1 MEHLDTSE
9 KGFQKLILKELT
21 KNQNYDVSYSS
32 DFDKELCINQNEL
45 FAFLKDTQEDAY
57 EMILLKGKQSF
68 LNRVDKKIRKDG
80 IVNTLKKGVKY
91 FDKTIKLFYSK
102 PVSTLND
109 KDDKNYNANIFSVCE
124 ELIYSQT
131 NKNRIDLVIFL
142 NGFPIIT
149 FELKNAFTNQAVKHA
164 IRQYQNDRSPKDT
177 IFNFKRCFVHF
188 AMDTDNVF
196 MSTRLSG
203 VKTSFLPFNRGLNDG
218 KPSEPFGAGNPQ
230 SDDGIKTSY
239 IYKQILEK
247 DSLSNIVDK
256 FVKLIEEVDEDTKK
270 SSEKLIFPRYHQL
283 NCVRNIL
290 DDVKENGIG
299 QRYLVQHSAGSG
311 KSNSIAWLAHQ
322 LVGLHNSED
331 ENVFNSILIVTD
343 RTVLDKQ
350 LRDNV
355 ISFAQN
361 PKVVGAITGKGVDS
375 KTTELQTALGNKKKI
390 IISTIQTFPF
400 VLQQMDS
407 ITDGKFGIIIDEAHS
422 SQSGETSASLNAVL
436 SDVEVEDIKD
446 EFGDIDNEK
455 LVAQLIE
462 NRKMLSNASYFA
474 FTATP
479 KNKTLEIF
487 GNKKINGKFY
497 PFHTYSMKQAI
508 QEEFILDVLGNYTT
522 YTSFYKLIKAVE
534 GNPAFET
541 KDAQKRLRSYVES
554 HEFSIKQKAR
564 VMIDHFLNDVI
575 SLINNQAKA
584 MVVTKSIESAIK
596 YKLAFDEYLKELNFP
611 CKAIVAFSGKK
622 TYKGIEY
629 TEVNMNKFEDE
640 NNNIPKQFKKKEF
653 RFLIV
658 ANKYQTGFDE
668 PLLHTMYVD
677 KKLSDVQA
685 VQTLSRLNRANKPYK
700 KDTFVLDFFNKADE
714 IKEAFKDY
722 YSTTILSES
731 TDVNKLNDLQDNL
744 EEMHV
749 YDDENL
755 DELFEVYYGKDK
767 DKDRGKLERII
778 NKSVAYFDNELN
790 EKNKIDFKSDAKT
803 FVRTYSYLSKIL
815 DFEVPT
821 WEKMWLYLKLLIT
834 KLKIDKDDDD
844 DENILESIDMDS
856 YRLSREGKRKIKLE
870 DEIGELDPVP
880 VSLGMGQGEEEYD
893 TLENIIKVFNE
904 RFGDIDWKEF
914 EKAQDI
920 LVQEIPNTLKSDSSI
935 LQTIANSS
943 RQNGKDAS
951 DKKVKEVMQKF
962 IVANTDIFKTYVDN
976 KESFQNRYNEYIF
989 DILVSES
996 KKLMLGSYDEVINNS
1011 SYDDLM
1017 IADKRESYGI
1027 V

>member
-1 MEHLDTSE
+1 MEHVDTSE

-21 KNQNYDVSYSS
+21 ENQKYKLSHSV
-32 DFDKELCINQNEL
+32 DFDKELCLNQDKL
-45 FAFLKDTQEDAY
+45 FAFLKDTQEDVY
-57 EMILLKGKQSF
+57 EMILSKGKQAF

-80 IVNTLKKGVKY
+80 IVDTLKKGVKY
-91 FDKTIKLFYSK
+91 FDKTIKLFFSK
-102 PVSTLND
+102 PVSTLNK
-109 KDDKNYNANIFSVCE
+109 KDDKNYKSNIFSVCE

-218 KPSEPFGAGNPQ
+218 KPVEPFGAGNPQ
-230 SDDGIKTSY
+230 SQDGIKTSY
-239 IYKQILEK
+239 IYKQILTK
-247 DSLSNIVDK
+247 DSLANIVDK
-256 FVKLIEEVDEDTKK
+256 FVKLIEEVDEDTGKT
-270 SSEKLIFPRYHQL
+270 SEKLIFPRYHQL
-283 NCVRNIL
+283 TSVRNVL
-290 DDVKENGIG
+290 EDVKQKGIG

-311 KSNSIAWLAHQ
+311 KSNSISWLAHQ
-322 LVGLHNSED
+322 LVGLHNSKD
-331 ENVFNSILIVTD
+331 ENIFNSIIIVTD

-355 ISFAQN
+355 ISFAEN

-375 KTTELQTALGNKKKI
+375 KTTELQTALANKKKI

-407 ITDGKFGIIIDEAHS
+407 ISDGKFGIIIDEAHS

-436 SDVEVEDIKD
+436 SDIEVEDIKD

-462 NRKMLSNASYFA
+462 NRKMLANASYFA

-487 GNKKINGKFY
+487 GQKKSDGKFY

-522 YTSFYKLIKAVE
+522 YNSFYKLIKAVKD
-534 GNPAFET
+534 NPQFET
-541 KDAQKRLRSYVES
+541 KDAQKKLRSYAEA
-554 HEFSIKQKAR
+554 HEFAIEQKAR
-564 VMIDHFLNDVI
+564 VMIDHFLNDVQR
-575 SLINNQAKA
+575 LINNQAKA

-596 YKLAFDEYLKELNFP
+596 YKLAFDEYLKELNYP

-640 NNNIPKQFKKKEF
+640 NNNIPKQFKKREF

-685 VQTLSRLNRANKPYK
+685 VQTLSRLNRAYKPYK

-722 YSTTILSES
+722 YSTTILSEA

-744 EEMHV
+744 EALHV

-755 DELFEVYYGKDK
+755 DELFEVYYSKEN
-767 DKDRGKLERII
+767 DRAKLERII
-778 NKSVAYFDNELN
+778 NKSVAYFDEELN

-815 DFEVPT
+815 DFDVPT
-821 WEKMWLYLKLLIT
+821 WEKMWLYLKLLIP
-834 KLKIDKDDDD
+834 KLKIDKDDEDD
-844 DENILESIDMDS
+844 QNILEAIDMES

-870 DEIGELDPVP
+870 DDIGELDPVP
-880 VSLGMGQGEEEYD
+880 VSEGAGTGESEYD
-893 TLENIIKVFNE
+893 TLENIIKEFNE

-914 EKAQDI
+914 DKAQDI
-920 LVQEIPNTLKSDSSI
+920 LVQEIPNSLKADNSI

-951 DKKVKEVMQKF
+951 DKKVKEIMQKF
-962 IVANTDIFKTYVDN
+962 ITANTDIFKTYVDN

-989 DILVSES
+989 DILEEEARKYAQNQLYKNNES
-996 KKLMLGSYDEVINNS
+996 IGNEELLVAQPKPEYNKT
-1011 SYDDLM
+1011 
-1017 IADKRESYGI
+1017 
-1027 V
+1027 